1 MPNSRLS
8 RDAREDARLVREC
21 LGGDDGAFEA
31 LVLKYQDQVFSVV
44 YRMVGER
51 EEAMDVAQETFLKAY
66 QGLETY
72 KPGMPYRAWLLRIG
86 TNAAIDSLRRRS
98 RGRDVPSE
106 MMVSP
111 GNGADKA
118 TAGAFDPP
126 GPDTDNPE
134 TVSVS
139 NETAGVVRQALAELP
154 DKYRVVMVLHHM
166 EGMSYS
172 EIARVLGVPRNTA
185 KTWGHRA
192 RGLLCEALEGVM

>member
-31 LVLKYQDQVFSVV
+31 LVLKYQDQVFNVAC
-44 YRMVGER
+44 RMVGDS
-51 EEAMDVAQETFLKAY
+51 EAMDVAQEAFIKAY

-72 KPGMPYRAWLLRIG
+72 KPAMPFRAWLLRIG

-106 MMVSP
+106 MMVSA
-111 GNGADKA
+111 GNGADGT
-118 TAGAFDPP
+118 TAAAFDPP

-134 TVSVS
+134 AVSVS
-139 NETAGVVRQALAELP
+139 NETARVVHHALKGLP
-154 DKYRVVMVLHHM
+154 DNYRVVMVLHHM
-166 EGMSYS
+166 EGLSYS
-172 EIARVLGVPRNTA
+172 EIARVMGVPRNTA